1 VWGSRGQERRLR
13 RGRCS
18 WRPGKRRGGHGGRP
32 VGAENWVTSCD
43 RYSWTRPPSR
53 SRRSTRMPAPER
65 GGASASGG
73 RWCRDRCGRWV
84 LKCCTYSRSTT
95 SRWRGPDARQALAR
109 AEQVALKPSRQM
121 PTVLDRPPSFGAELL
136 GPGQQGQVVGGG
148 RAEGAFAELASGFV
162 DCDDRAGAAVA
173 AAPPNIPVP
182 SGSVAGSGV
191 DQSWAG
197 SSTSTRRLHEPRSG

>member
-1 VWGSRGQERRLR
+1 
-13 RGRCS
+13 
-18 WRPGKRRGGHGGRP
+18 
-32 VGAENWVTSCD
+32 
-43 RYSWTRPPSR
+43 
-53 SRRSTRMPAPER
+53 MPAPER

-162 DCDDRAGAAVA
+162 DRDDRAGAAVA